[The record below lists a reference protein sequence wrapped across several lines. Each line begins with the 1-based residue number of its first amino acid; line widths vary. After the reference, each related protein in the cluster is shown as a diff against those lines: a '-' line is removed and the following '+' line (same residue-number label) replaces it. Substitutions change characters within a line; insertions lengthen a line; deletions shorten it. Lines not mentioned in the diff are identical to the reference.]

1 MILFLVQR
9 LSTAGIKKNVTPLF
23 QTLESSAHFEECEK
37 RTIYVAFHGQKREK
51 RTLYVRSK
59 IRSIH
64 ISIIHTKKTRSLRHR
79 SVLQDLRAILMSPIK
94 KTRTFELFQS
104 LRLSFY
110 QVITLSFSLVSL
122 SNE

>member
-1 MILFLVQR
+1 MDKNEKSVP
-9 LSTAGIKKNVTPLF
+9 STFEAKFVPSIFQLYIQKK
-23 QTLESSAHFEECEK
+23 A
-37 RTIYVAFHGQKREK
+37 
-51 RTLYVRSK
+51 
-59 IRSIH
+59 
-64 ISIIHTKKTRSLRHR
+64 RSLRHR